1 MGNIENH
8 NEELNSKKL
17 IEDLNNLE
25 DDKNSKK
32 AKLKEKLK
40 KNSKIIIIVSLI
52 VIALIYLV
60 IYKFEDIYFYFYDNF
75 VDDDLYSDFDL
86 YLEEFNPESYDEEG
100 RKAEIEKQK
109 ANINIKEIF
118 KDESD
123 GIVLNIENNNE
134 TDMNDF
140 EVYLIF
146 YDENNKVIDVVSE
159 TVSYMAAGSS
169 QFLNLCEK
177 MPNYARYDTL
187 IKKASS
193 QSDYLE
199 N

>member
-109 ANINIKEIF
+109 ANINIKEI

-159 TVSYMAAGSS
+159 TVSYMAAGSL
-169 QFLNLCEK
+169 QFLNLCEE